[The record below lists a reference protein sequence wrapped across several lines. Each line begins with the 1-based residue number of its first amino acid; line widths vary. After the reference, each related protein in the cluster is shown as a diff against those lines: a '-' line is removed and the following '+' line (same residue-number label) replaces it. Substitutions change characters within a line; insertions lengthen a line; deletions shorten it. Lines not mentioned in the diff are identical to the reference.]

1 MLPETAVKWESGFY
15 TSPKDDADERMSRTR
30 AAPIEA
36 DIQSRGRAPAYAS
49 APREDGV
56 SLREFLLFIWRSRW
70 TALAAGVLCA
80 IGAAVA
86 AWVVTPAYTASV
98 VLLPASSRSGGSLD
112 LGGSASELSG
122 LASLAGINLNG
133 ANQAKTEAIATLE
146 SEILTEQY
154 IRQHD
159 LLPILFS
166 RDWNATTRQW
176 DTTNP
181 KKVPTLWQANRRF
194 KDVRSIEDD
203 TKTGLI
209 TLTIRWKDPYV
220 AAQWANGLVK
230 LTNDYLR
237 QRAIDEAER
246 NISYLTA
253 EVSKTN
259 IVEVKSAIYLLM
271 ETEIKNEM
279 IARGRDEYAL
289 RVIDPAVPPE
299 RKSFP
304 RPVLWTAGAF
314 LGGIFLGLL
323 VSIVRETMADELG
336 GAPERNRIPSGPMGS
351 PAPVLESE
359 LDRP

>member
-1 MLPETAVKWESGFY
+1 
-15 TSPKDDADERMSRTR
+15 MSENKKP
-30 AAPIEA
+30 APSRR
-36 DIQSRGRAPAYAS
+36 DISRVRGR
-49 APREDGV
+49 
-56 SLREFLLFIWRSRW
+56 LRMRPPDAKTGQPQRVPVFIWRSRW

-86 AWVVTPAYTASV
+86 AWVVTRHIRLQWFCCRPAHEVAARWT
-98 VLLPASSRSGGSLD
+98 
-112 LGGSASELSG
+112 SAAGFGLSG

-359 LDRP
+359 LDWP

>member
-1 MLPETAVKWESGFY
+1 
-15 TSPKDDADERMSRTR
+15 MSRPR
-30 AAPIEA
+30 AASTGV
-36 DIQSRGRAPAYAS
+36 DIHSRERTPTPVFVA
-49 APREDGV
+49 REDGV

-80 IGAAVA
+80 IAAAVT
-86 AWVVTPAYTASV
+86 AWIVTPEYTASV
-98 VLLPASSRSGGSLD
+98 VLLPVSTHGGSVD
-112 LGGSASELSG
+112 LGGSASELTG

-133 ANQAKTEAIATLE
+133 ANQVKTEALATLE

-166 RDWNATTRQW
+166 SEWNAATRQW
-176 DTTNP
+176 KTTDP
-181 KKVPTLWQANRRF
+181 RKVPTLWKANRSF
-194 KDVRSIEDD
+194 KDVRAIDDD

-209 TLTIRWKDPYV
+209 TLTIKWKNPYL
-220 AAQWANGLVK
+220 AADWANGLVK

-246 NISYLTA
+246 NIAYLSG

-259 IVEVKSAIYLLM
+259 IVEVKSAIYTLM
-271 ETEIKNEM
+271 ESEIKNEM
-279 IARGRDEYAL
+279 IARGRNEYAL

-299 RKSFP
+299 KMSFP

-314 LGGIFLGLL
+314 LAGIFLGFL
-323 VSIVRETMADELG
+323 VTVVRETMADELTG
-336 GAPERNRIPSGPMGS
+336 EPGRNRIPSGPTGA
-351 PAPVLESE
+351 PAPVVESE
-359 LDRP
+359 MDRP

>member
-1 MLPETAVKWESGFY
+1 MSA
-15 TSPKDDADERMSRTR
+15 KDDADERMTRPR
-30 AAPIEA
+30 AASLGV
-36 DIQSRGRAPAYAS
+36 DTHQRDRAPTS
-49 APREDGV
+49 AFGPRDEGV

-70 TALAAGVLCA
+70 IALAAGALCA
-80 IGAAVA
+80 IVAAVA
-86 AWVVTPAYTASV
+86 AWVVTPEYTASV
-98 VLLPASSRSGGSLD
+98 VLLPVSTHGGSVD
-112 LGGSASELSG
+112 LGSSASELSG

-133 ANQAKTEAIATLE
+133 ANQVKTEAIATLE

-166 RDWNATTRQW
+166 HDWNAATRQW
-176 DTTNP
+176 KTNDP
-181 KKVPTLWQANRRF
+181 RKVPTLWKANRRF
-194 KDVRSIEDD
+194 KDVRAIDDD

-209 TLTIRWKDPYV
+209 TLTIRWKSPYL
-220 AAQWANGLVK
+220 AAEWANGLVK

-246 NISYLTA
+246 NIAYLSG

-259 IVEVKSAIYLLM
+259 IVEVKSAIYSLM

-289 RVIDPAVPPE
+289 RVIDPAEPPE
-299 RKSFP
+299 KMSFP
-304 RPVLWTAGAF
+304 RPVLWTVGAF

-323 VSIVRETMADELG
+323 VNVLRETVADEPRG
-336 GAPERNRIPSGPMGS
+336 EPERSRIQNGPARAPASGI
-351 PAPVLESE
+351 ESE
-359 LDRP
+359 MERP

>member
-1 MLPETAVKWESGFY
+1 MPA
-15 TSPKDDADERMSRTR
+15 KDDADERMSRTR
-30 AAPIEA
+30 AAPIEMG
-36 DIQSRGRAPAYAS
+36 IQSRDRAPMS
-49 APREDGV
+49 AVVPREDGI

-70 TALAAGVLCA
+70 SALAAGALCA
-80 IGAAVA
+80 IAAVVA
-86 AWVVTPAYTASV
+86 ALVVTPEYTTSV
-98 VLLPASSRSGGSLD
+98 VLLPVSTHGGSVD

-133 ANQAKTEAIATLE
+133 ANQVKTEALATLE

-154 IRQHD
+154 IRQQD

-166 RDWNATTRQW
+166 SDWNAATRQW
-176 DTTNP
+176 KTTNP
-181 KKVPTLWQANRRF
+181 QKVPTLWKANQRF
-194 KDVRSIEDD
+194 KDVRAIDDD

-209 TLTIRWKDPYV
+209 TLTVRWKNPYL

-246 NISYLTA
+246 NIAYLSGQ
-253 EVSKTN
+253 VSRTN
-259 IVEVKSAIYLLM
+259 IVEVKSAIYTLM

-299 RKSFP
+299 KMSFP

-314 LGGIFLGLL
+314 LGGIFLGFL
-323 VSIVRETMADELG
+323 VTILRETMADELTSG
-336 GAPERNRIPSGPMGS
+336 PERNRIPSGPTGS
-351 PAPVLESE
+351 PAPVRESE

>member
-1 MLPETAVKWESGFY
+1 
-15 TSPKDDADERMSRTR
+15 MSRPR
-30 AAPIEA
+30 AASVGV
-36 DIQSRGRAPAYAS
+36 DTHSRDRAPAS
-49 APREDGV
+49 AFVPRDDGV

-70 TALAAGVLCA
+70 VALAAGVLCA
-80 IGAAVA
+80 IVAAVA
-86 AWVVTPAYTASV
+86 AWVVTPEYTASV
-98 VLLPASSRSGGSLD
+98 VLLPVSTHGGSVD
-112 LGGSASELSG
+112 LGSSASELSG

-133 ANQAKTEAIATLE
+133 ANQVKTEAIATLE

-166 RDWNATTRQW
+166 HDWNAATRQW
-176 DTTNP
+176 KTTDP
-181 KKVPTLWQANRRF
+181 QKVPTPWKANRRF
-194 KDVRSIEDD
+194 KDVRAIDDD

-209 TLTIRWKDPYV
+209 TLTIRWKSPYL
-220 AAQWANGLVK
+220 AAEWANGLVK

-246 NISYLTA
+246 NIAYLSG

-259 IVEVKSAIYLLM
+259 IVEVKSAIYTLM

-299 RKSFP
+299 KMSFP

-323 VSIVRETMADELG
+323 VNVLRETLADDPSGE
-336 GAPERNRIPSGPMGS
+336 PERNRIPNGPTRS

-359 LDRP
+359 MERP

>member
-1 MLPETAVKWESGFY
+1 
-15 TSPKDDADERMSRTR
+15 MSRPR
-30 AAPIEA
+30 AASVGV
-36 DIQSRGRAPAYAS
+36 DTHSHDRAPPS
-49 APREDGV
+49 AFVPRDDGV

-70 TALAAGVLCA
+70 VALGAGVLCA
-80 IGAAVA
+80 IVAAVA
-86 AWVVTPAYTASV
+86 AWVVTPEYTASV
-98 VLLPASSRSGGSLD
+98 VLLPVSTHGGSVD
-112 LGGSASELSG
+112 LGSSASELSG

-133 ANQAKTEAIATLE
+133 ANQVKTEAIATLE

-166 RDWNATTRQW
+166 HDWNAATRQW
-176 DTTNP
+176 KTTDP
-181 KKVPTLWQANRRF
+181 QKVPTPWKANRRF
-194 KDVRSIEDD
+194 KDVRAIDDD

-209 TLTIRWKDPYV
+209 TLTIRWKSPYL
-220 AAQWANGLVK
+220 AAEWANGLVK

-246 NISYLTA
+246 NIAYLSG

-259 IVEVKSAIYLLM
+259 IVEVKSAIYTLM
-271 ETEIKNEM
+271 ESEIKNEM

-299 RKSFP
+299 KMSFP

-323 VSIVRETMADELG
+323 VNVLRETLADDPSGEPG
-336 GAPERNRIPSGPMGS
+336 RNRIPNAPTRS
-351 PAPVLESE
+351 PASALESE
-359 LDRP
+359 MERP